1 MTPIESNQIIQA
13 FTEVVRN
20 QDYVFSDVSL
30 DAITELQ
37 KTIAGIETEP
47 PEVVAE
53 AIREWFLDYEKVRNA
68 VWLEE
73 REKEISRVPKTKPE
87 NTVENRY
94 RLLQEELE
102 KLKEKK
108 TPAQNPSEDI
118 MPTEIANLFDVIR
131 GVYSK
136 HGFNLLYR
144 WQDWPSLNKFYPSP
158 EVLGDYWFLVTN
170 EHNRFEEFISLKG
183 SHPVLGS
190 HGVGDNIPAF
200 EELSSVLGL
209 ELAAECDDSN
219 WLTYKGKKV
228 RYWKITLHT
237 PT

>member
-1 MTPIESNQIIQA
+1 MTLQELQA
-13 FTEVVRN
+13 FTEVVKN

-53 AIREWFLDYEKVRNA
+53 AIRQWYLDYEDVRNA

-94 RLLQEELE
+94 RLLQKDVE

-108 TPAQNPSEDI
+108 TRVQNSPSEDI
-118 MPTEIANLFDVIR
+118 MPTEIA
-131 GVYSK
+131 K
-136 HGFNLLYR
+136 QH
-144 WQDWPSLNKFYPSP
+144 
-158 EVLGDYWFLVTN
+158 
-170 EHNRFEEFISLKG
+170 
-183 SHPVLGS
+183 
-190 HGVGDNIPAF
+190 
-200 EELSSVLGL
+200 
-209 ELAAECDDSN
+209 
-219 WLTYKGKKV
+219 
-228 RYWKITLHT
+228 
-237 PT
+237 

>member
-53 AIREWFLDYEKVRNA
+53 AIRQWYLDYEKVRNA
-68 VWLEE
+68 VFLEE
-73 REKEISRVPKTKPE
+73 REREIGRVPRTKPENEE

-94 RLLQEELE
+94 RLLQEEVE

-108 TPAQNPSEDI
+108 TPAQNP
-118 MPTEIANLFDVIR
+118 
-131 GVYSK
+131 
-136 HGFNLLYR
+136 
-144 WQDWPSLNKFYPSP
+144 
-158 EVLGDYWFLVTN
+158 
-170 EHNRFEEFISLKG
+170 
-183 SHPVLGS
+183 
-190 HGVGDNIPAF
+190 
-200 EELSSVLGL
+200 
-209 ELAAECDDSN
+209 
-219 WLTYKGKKV
+219 
-228 RYWKITLHT
+228 
-237 PT
+237 

>member
-13 FTEVVRN
+13 FTEVVKN

-47 PEVVAE
+47 PEVVVE
-53 AIREWFLDYEKVRNA
+53 AIREWFLDYEDVRNA

-73 REKEISRVPKTKPE
+73 RERELGRVPRTKPE

-108 TPAQNPSEDI
+108 TRVQNSPSEDI
-118 MPTEIANLFDVIR
+118 MPTEIA
-131 GVYSK
+131 K
-136 HGFNLLYR
+136 QH
-144 WQDWPSLNKFYPSP
+144 
-158 EVLGDYWFLVTN
+158 
-170 EHNRFEEFISLKG
+170 
-183 SHPVLGS
+183 
-190 HGVGDNIPAF
+190 
-200 EELSSVLGL
+200 
-209 ELAAECDDSN
+209 
-219 WLTYKGKKV
+219 
-228 RYWKITLHT
+228 
-237 PT
+237 

>member
-1 MTPIESNQIIQA
+1 MEANQIIQA

-20 QDYVFSDVSL
+20 QDYVFSDA
-30 DAITELQ
+30 AIAAIPELQ

-47 PEVVAE
+47 PEVVEE
-53 AIREWFLDYEKVRNA
+53 AIREWYLDYEKVRNA
-68 VWLEE
+68 VFLEE
-73 REKEISRVPKTKPE
+73 REIVRTKSENEE

-94 RLLQEELE
+94 RLLQEEVE

-108 TPAQNPSEDI
+108 TPAQNPTSEDI
-118 MPTEIANLFDVIR
+118 MPTEIANLFDLIR

-144 WQDWPSLNKFYPSP
+144 WQDWPTLNQFYPSP
-158 EVLGDYWFLVTN
+158 EGLGDHWFLTTN
-170 EHNRFEEFISLKG
+170 EHNRFEQFRSLKG

-190 HGVGDNIPAF
+190 HGVGDAKLAF
-200 EELSSVLGL
+200 EELSSILGL
-209 ELAAECDDSN
+209 ELIKEYDDSN

-237 PT
+237 PA

>member
-1 MTPIESNQIIQA
+1 MTPIESNQIIQG

-53 AIREWFLDYEKVRNA
+53 AIRQWYLDYEKVRNA

-73 REKEISRVPKTKPE
+73 REKEIEEISRVPKTKPE

-94 RLLQEELE
+94 RLLQEEVE

-118 MPTEIANLFDVIR
+118 MLTEIT
-131 GVYSK
+131 K
-136 HGFNLLYR
+136 QH
-144 WQDWPSLNKFYPSP
+144 
-158 EVLGDYWFLVTN
+158 
-170 EHNRFEEFISLKG
+170 
-183 SHPVLGS
+183 
-190 HGVGDNIPAF
+190 
-200 EELSSVLGL
+200 
-209 ELAAECDDSN
+209 
-219 WLTYKGKKV
+219 
-228 RYWKITLHT
+228 
-237 PT
+237 